1 MIIRVSFLFFLEPF
15 GFAVFAADVAFA
27 ICFFPPSF

>member
-15 GFAVFAADVAFA
+15 GVAAFAADVAFA

>member
-15 GFAVFAADVAFA
+15 GVAVFAADVAFA